1 MEYTVYMIHAAL
13 YNSSYL
19 NWNKPI
25 CVIRSL
31 WILWHHVRPKYKS
44 LSRVWVP
51 LSCVHLITSGT
62 AVQSSKSCIMRAWS
76 PACKVV
82 VIMFDKSLFSV
93 ETLWHSLIVFSRVV
107 LRAEQWRRRC
117 SKEPNDLGE
126 QAGRRQSPDV
136 FRVQC
141 LWSWSVKYLPEII
154 LQTVTALLHSQEL
167 GPQDDQIGCGRQ
179 RDMKP
184 GLKYGA
190 EVSDAAFVRRWTSQW
205 STMWDFTSLLK
216 VGGFGGSCRRDNGW
230 GSW

>member
-62 AVQSSKSCIMRAWS
+62 AVQSSKSCIMRALS

-82 VIMFDKSLFSV
+82 VI
-93 ETLWHSLIVFSRVV
+93 VV

-117 SKEPNDLGE
+117 SKEPSDLGE

-154 LQTVTALLHSQEL
+154 LQTVTALLHSQGL

-205 STMWDFTSLLK
+205 STMWDFTSLLN
-216 VGGFGGSCRRDNGW
+216 VVGFGGSCRRDNGW